1 MGELKVKIMN
11 LYELYRQYKTSYYD
25 IPVSSN
31 MFWNPNT
38 SVSYCQDFIG
48 SHYKLGCKET
58 CMMFDFL
65 EEYLKHG
72 KHQHTVSLY
81 LMGMAFIA
89 KNSTLRDKLTDQL
102 QVFLTCYKDWYVRKK
117 DEYNLLYT
125 WYLTAL
131 YHDIAS
137 CVENIRIPENP
148 TERQKCLEYYLGELD
163 ITYSPYS
170 AFPYQKLNIP
180 QRFSENLIKNY
191 FCYRANKGSCEHG
204 IVAGYLFFDRFV
216 KNFINYWKHCQNE
229 EPDEKSIIDKERDL
243 TWNVE
248 QLSHAAYVADAI
260 ICHNVWMG
268 GEMDTELYQAYGL
281 SPLLYTEHSENKLSI
296 KNYPLQFMLCLLDTI
311 EPVKRFAK
319 KSNEKIHYPTPREV
333 LENVLLEF
341 KENGLEVSWK
351 RNISEQPEFEYWK
364 KALEDLQNWMEVR
377 CNAQGDHVDIS
388 WNTN

>member
-1 MGELKVKIMN
+1 MCIENASEHSLLRIYGEIN
-11 LYELYRQYKTSYYD
+11 RLYYEIN
-25 IPVSSN
+25 IPD
-31 MFWNPNT
+31 FWT
-38 SVSYCQDFIG
+38 DGDKDKKCKDFINYCFVKG
-48 SHYKLGCKET
+48 QKDGLLD
-58 CMMFDFL
+58 FDFK
-65 EEYLKHG
+65 ESYLGNG
-72 KHQHTVSLY
+72 KHLHTVSLY
-81 LMGMAFIA
+81 LLGTAFIE
-89 KNSTLRDKLTDQL
+89 KNSLIKNSLERQLRTFLPEYDKWYN
-102 QVFLTCYKDWYVRKK
+102 VKDNDKNY
-117 DEYNLLYT
+117 DFLYT

-131 YHDIAS
+131 YHDVAS

-148 TERQKCLEYYLGELD
+148 TERQKDLEYYLGELNVV
-163 ITYSPYS
+163 YSPYGN
-170 AFPYQKLNIP
+170 FPYRKLRTP

-191 FCYRANKGSCEHG
+191 FYYRANKGSCEHG
-204 IVAGYLFFDRFV
+204 ILAGYLFFDRFV
-216 KNFINYWKHCQNE
+216 KNFLRYSRNKKIIKKGFIE
-229 EPDEKSIIDKERDL
+229 EAGNLKWHI
-243 TWNVE
+243 E

-260 ICHNVWMG
+260 ICHNIWMG
-268 GEMDTELYQAYGL
+268 GEMDTELYRAYGL

-311 EPVKRFAK
+311 ELVKRFAK

-333 LENVLLEF
+333 LENVLLKF